1 MLAEFS
7 IYLYII
13 SRVPHRAHIRP
24 QPAIILL
31 LDINSKDVILWSII
45 LLVLIIPCFVKM
57 SPQMIFYHIKYLH
70 LKDNLLILIYFQFFS
85 TLLFSV
91 LLLSNHHF
99 LDCFGALLLVGNRTV
114 KCSIHELKVKV
125 YLKQVG
131 SSTDLV
137 ENRGQNGLHLRL
149 LYLDK
154 RIEFVEFKK
163 LPISNLDFVGGQ
175 RGWQIWQ
182 QKQLRHCVSF
192 LVLKMFYTRYEI

>member
-1 MLAEFS
+1 MKHNSISSHNPLLCENESSNDILSHKIPSSKRQPAYFDIFS
-7 IYLYII
+7 IFSPLY
-13 SRVPHRAHIRP
+13 
-24 QPAIILL
+24 
-31 LDINSKDVILWSII
+31 
-45 LLVLIIPCFVKM
+45 
-57 SPQMIFYHIKYLH
+57 Y
-70 LKDNLLILIYFQFFS
+70 
-85 TLLFSV
+85 FSV

-137 ENRGQNGLHLRL
+137 ENRGQNGIYLRL